1 MNSDTSLDINNHSN
15 PVQTVAQ
22 PKEDNEMLRATDK
35 ITALYCRLSVEDTKD
50 EKKNGKE
57 DLSNSIQNQKAML
70 LQYARDHRFPHPTF
84 FIDDGYSGVTY
95 DRPGFQKMLDE
106 IEAGHVGTVITK
118 DLSRLGRNSALTGLY
133 INYTFPQNDVRYIAI
148 NDHIDSINPNSTDS
162 DIAGIKNWFNEFFAK
177 DTSRKI
183 RAVQKAK
190 GERGERL
197 TVHVPYG
204 YMKNPE
210 NPKEW
215 IIDEEAAQV
224 VKKIFTLCMN
234 GRGPSQIADQL
245 EKDKILTP
253 TAYKN
258 KQGVKTPHTEPEN
271 PYRWHESTIV
281 NILERKEYIGA
292 TVNFKTYT
300 NSIWDKKQRENP
312 EENRVIFYNT
322 HPAIIE
328 QEVFDKVQE
337 IRQQRHRRT
346 ATGKSSPFSGL
357 VFCADCKQ
365 KLYYSTTKYFEK
377 RQDFFTCSTHRANK
391 DKCSGHYIRAV
402 VLEDLVWNHMKEV
415 ISYVTRYEAH
425 FRVEM
430 EQKLRLQSEETI
442 RVYKKRLAQAEKRIG
457 ELDRLFIKIYEDNA
471 KGKLND
477 DRFAM
482 MSKTYEDEQAQLKV
496 EIVNLQKEIEVQER
510 QIEDLEQFIQ
520 RARRYTDLTELT
532 PYALR
537 ELVKAVYVEAPD
549 KSSGKRKQRIH
560 IEYDLVGYI
569 PVDELIKAEQ
579 A

>member
-22 PKEDNEMLRATDK
+22 PKEDNKMLRATDK

-106 IEAGHVGTVITK
+106 IEAGHVGAVITK

-148 NDHIDSINPNSTDS
+148 NDHFDSINPNSTDS

-215 IIDEEAAQV
+215 MIDEEAAQV

-549 KSSGKRKQRIH
+549 KSSGKRKQRVH
-560 IEYDLVGYI
+560 IEYDLIGYI

>member
-22 PKEDNEMLRATDK
+22 QKEDNEMLRATDK

-106 IEAGHVGTVITK
+106 IEAGHVGMVITK

-148 NDHIDSINPNSTDS
+148 NDHFDSINPNSTDS

-549 KSSGKRKQRIH
+549 KSSGKRKQRVH